1 MRLTAF
7 SSPPADTIRKEMEA
21 IAAEIQND
29 EMKKA
34 QKQNDEREA
43 VDRLLASPAIANHP
57 AITAA
62 TAANVAWR

>member
-1 MRLTAF
+1 
-7 SSPPADTIRKEMEA
+7 MEA